1 MGDYVNTLALM
12 MHDEAS
18 VRQAIYLTQQHCLSG
33 GLTVTFQNNAQP
45 TPHFENHIQRYFVPF
60 CRDAIQSFLAV
71 GFAPYRLRTL
81 RDGCKVPEILP
92 IGTYSWNVSRA
103 PTTLPKAWYFDR
115 SKHHMGVADNAAGK
129 KDETAMLCY
138 EVTSGYT
145 DVPPSVYAFTQPST
159 FFQCTSALSTLVQ
172 PYRMLCHK
180 RECTLRADQ
189 FNSKPAVVFEEQ
201 LKTVKATEAASSI
214 ITEEF
219 IEENKDRRARMDT
232 RQTLHHDVFDRARI
246 RSQLPDETVTLV
258 APINHS
264 VHSLDKALTPMDVHR
279 EELGFMRLVAVA
291 TGLPPSLLLQ
301 GSAVIGTS
309 AVSTSASSMSWADS
323 AESCN
328 RMIMETCNH
337 INAHL
342 GMLLEDVYGSIYK
355 DKRMPKFLLRALP
368 TLCLEQLSSVF
379 NSELIDDA
387 VFSSI
392 LKVGCICYHAAFA
405 TVCCICYS
413 LLQRASFRLICAV
426 IGRRLGAPIWVLAPK
441 LSEAS
446 SSGR

>member
-1 MGDYVNTLALM
+1 MGSSEYVNMLSM
-12 MHDEAS
+12 MIHDEAS

-33 GLTVTFQNNAQP
+33 GLNVAFQNNVRA
-45 TPHFENHIQRYFVPF
+45 TPQFETHIRRYFLPF

-71 GFAPYRLRTL
+71 GFAPYRLRKL
-81 RDGCKVPEILP
+81 RDGCQVPEILP

-103 PTTLPKAWYFDR
+103 PTVLPKAWYFDR
-115 SKHHMGVADNAAGK
+115 NKDHMGVADNTGGSK
-129 KDETAMLCY
+129 KDETPLLSY

-145 DVPPSVYAFTQPST
+145 DTPPSVYVFTQPST
-159 FFQCTSALSTLVQ
+159 LFPCTSALSTLVQ

-189 FNSKPAVVFEEQ
+189 YNSKPAVVFEEQ
-201 LKTVKATEAASSI
+201 LKTTRATDASSTGSVI
-214 ITEEF
+214 REEI
-219 IEENKDRRARMDT
+219 IEENRERRYKMDT
-232 RQTLHHDVFDRARI
+232 RQTLHHDVFDSARI
-246 RSQLPDETVTLV
+246 RSQLPDDTVTLV
-258 APINHS
+258 APLNHS

-309 AVSTSASSMSWADS
+309 AVSTSASSMAWSDS

-337 INAHL
+337 INSHL
-342 GMLLEDVYGSIYK
+342 QMLLEDVYGAIYK
-355 DKRMPKFLLRALP
+355 DAIKRMPKFSMRALP

-379 NSELIDDA
+379 ESELIDDD

-392 LKVGCICYHAAFA
+392 LKV
-405 TVCCICYS
+405 
-413 LLQRASFRLICAV
+413 ASQQL
-426 IGRRLGAPIWVLAPK
+426 
-441 LSEAS
+441 
-446 SSGR
+446 

>member
-12 MHDEAS
+12 MQDEAS

-115 SKHHMGVADNAAGK
+115 SKHHMGVADNATGK
-129 KDETAMLCY
+129 KDETALLCY

-145 DVPPSVYAFTQPST
+145 DAPPSVYAFTQPST

-201 LKTVKATEAASSI
+201 LKTARANEAASSGSF

-309 AVSTSASSMSWADS
+309 AVSTSASSMAWADS

-342 GMLLEDVYGSIYK
+342 GMLLEDVYCAIYK
-355 DKRMPKFLLRALP
+355 DASKKMPRFLLRALP

-392 LKVGCICYHAAFA
+392 LKVCFIGCLWLPLPPLLHWLCRLCFIGSAASA
-405 TVCCICYS
+405 S
-413 LLQRASFRLICAV
+413 LAASAASGPRLW
-426 IGRRLGAPIWVLAPK
+426 LPLA
-441 LSEAS
+441 AS
-446 SSGR
+446 A

>member
-1 MGDYVNTLALM
+1 MGSSEYVNVLSVM

-45 TPHFENHIQRYFVPF
+45 THHFEQHIHRYFLPF

-71 GFAPYRLRTL
+71 GFAPYRFRTL

-103 PTTLPKAWYFDR
+103 PTVLPKAWYYDR
-115 SKHHMGVADNAAGK
+115 SKHHMGVADSPAYLGAK
-129 KDETAMLCY
+129 RDETPMLSY

-145 DVPPSVYAFTQPST
+145 DTPPNVYVFTQPST
-159 FFQCTSALSTLVQ
+159 LFQCTSALSTLVQ

-201 LKTVKATEAASSI
+201 LKTVRANDAANSGSFI
-214 ITEEF
+214 SEEMVD
-219 IEENKDRRARMDT
+219 ENKERRYRMDT

-258 APINHS
+258 APLNHS
-264 VHSLDKALTPMDVHR
+264 VHSMDKALTPMDVHR
-279 EELGFMRLVAVA
+279 EELGFMRLVAVS

-309 AVSTSASSMSWADS
+309 AVSTSASSMAWADS

-337 INAHL
+337 INTHL
-342 GMLLEDVYGSIYK
+342 EMLLEDVYGAIYK
-355 DKRMPKFLLRALP
+355 DASKRMPKFLLRALP

-392 LKVGCICYHAAFA
+392 LKAC
-405 TVCCICYS
+405 
-413 LLQRASFRLICAV
+413 
-426 IGRRLGAPIWVLAPK
+426 
-441 LSEAS
+441 
-446 SSGR
+446 